1 MLFTG
6 AMTEGDV
13 QVCHWQGPGR
23 GRGRHE
29 VPGAGRAW
37 RCAGTG

>member
-13 QVCHWQGPGR
+13 QVYHWQGPGW

-29 VPGAGRAW
+29 VLRAGRVW
-37 RCAGTG
+37 RCAGMG